1 MEKTL
6 NPVNLQRLYK
16 TLQSLGYYPLK
27 TIDRTTEWRKSQYH
41 LFTKPFGKRGVKLK
55 LHKDLWESR
64 TFKPQTHKTAYR
76 GKDIEQELQKIQQ
89 KYKENAKAH

>member
-16 TLQSLGYYPLK
+16 TLQSLRYYPIK

-41 LFTKPFGKRGVKLK
+41 LFTKPFGKKGLKLK
-55 LHKDLWESR
+55 LHKDIWE
-64 TFKPQTHKTAYR
+64 KPPPTPTHKTKYK

-89 KYKENAKAH
+89 KYREKTKEH